1 MCLDAVLYTHASN
14 KAGDNKGNKMKYID
28 AVAKF
33 GKQEVAAAIAAAD
46 KSENLQAV
54 TDGLRVLVVASVG
67 STVAPC
73 YDRIRREEFRLN
85 PL

>member
-54 TDGLRVLVVASVG
+54 TDGLR
-67 STVAPC
+67 APC